1 MGARGEA
8 SESVLLGR
16 YFYWLGLSAQS
27 DKIEMMVFHAYL
39 IGFFESSKLSS
50 FSVKEKAFS
59 ALSMDIEEYVFM
71 RERFF
76 TAQWTVSMLYCRIG
90 KTSTLF
96 QVCKM
101 EKMTKQSFVSTIL
114 KRINGYSYI
123 VFQAPERPRA
133 FRGL

>member
-1 MGARGEA
+1 VKHPNPSYLDGAFIGWV
-8 SESVLLGR
+8 SLLNR
-16 YFYWLGLSAQS
+16 I
-27 DKIEMMVFHAYL
+27 IEIMVFHAYL

-76 TAQWTVSMLYCRIG
+76 TAQWTISMLYCRIG

-101 EKMTKQSFVSTIL
+101 EKKTKQSFVSTIL
-114 KRINGYSYI
+114 KRIKGYSYI
-123 VFQAPERPRA
+123 MFDNLQSTRTRSFWEVA
-133 FRGL
+133 